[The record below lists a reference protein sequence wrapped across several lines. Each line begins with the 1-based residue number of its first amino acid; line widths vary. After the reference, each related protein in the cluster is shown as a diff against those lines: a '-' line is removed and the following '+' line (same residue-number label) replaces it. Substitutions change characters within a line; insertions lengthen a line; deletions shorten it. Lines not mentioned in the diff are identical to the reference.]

1 MLTGSGFRKELID
14 GPTPHGELLR
24 LLHNEDPAQ
33 RPSLDQILNHGFM
46 TEVDPIN

>member
-1 MLTGSGFRKELID
+1 
-14 GPTPHGELLR
+14 

-46 TEVDPIN
+46 TQVDPTDKDFENEFKERQEKLD